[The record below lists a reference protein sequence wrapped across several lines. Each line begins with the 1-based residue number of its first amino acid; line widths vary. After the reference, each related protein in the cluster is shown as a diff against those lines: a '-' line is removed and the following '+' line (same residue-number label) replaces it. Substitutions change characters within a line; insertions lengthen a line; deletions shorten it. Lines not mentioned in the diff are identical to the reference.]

1 MKVELREVEG
11 SDGSGLQ
18 SSLLCLADMGDV
30 RKKAHVFILHIVC
43 NSISVMLADIIQL
56 REAGR
61 LHALPSQ
68 LARSRTAPLAARR
81 TRLILDMPVA
91 KVRRSESSTGSPS
104 SSKSSPTSVN
114 VRTFLA
120 TAKQVTPQSRCS
132 EPAEASETPTQH
144 QKSRAGCTRV
154 IVSV

>member
-56 REAGR
+56 RE
-61 LHALPSQ
+61 ALPSQ